1 MSRRP
6 RIPALPFDD
15 LEDWLAAQPDIAR
28 RNWTVSAI
36 DGFCAALVVGPE
48 RIGTDAWLRVIF
60 GPSLPTTPMGLGAV
74 QAVLQHHDAISH
86 MLRLDRGRR
95 WTPLYMRTDDGTVLA
110 QPWAAGFMFA
120 VKRWP
125 DAWRPMFQRGD
136 QTALMLPILT
146 CAEIE
151 EVEKLLAGQPAE
163 MREHIGRAYHH
174 IPEAVCAI
182 RDYWRAQYASG
193 SAGR

>member
-6 RIPALPFDD
+6 RIPALALDD

-36 DGFCAALVVGPE
+36 DGFCTALIVGPE
-48 RIGTDAWLRVIF
+48 RIGTEVWLRVIF
-60 GPSLPTTPMGLGAV
+60 GPSLPTTPTGLGAV

-86 MLRLDRGRR
+86 MLHLDRGRR
-95 WTPLYMRTDDGTVLA
+95 WTPLYMRTADGTVLA

-125 DAWRPMFQRGD
+125 DAWRPMFERGD
-136 QTALMLPILT
+136 QTALMLPIIA
-146 CAEIE
+146 CAEAE
-151 EVEKLLAGQPAE
+151 EVEKLLAAQPRE

-182 RDYWRAQYASG
+182 RDYWRAQRASVP
-193 SAGR
+193 AAR